1 MLLAVACAWL
11 ALTSAVPSNHVVKV
25 QETLGGKVQPFAR
38 DQLPLAANECRAR
51 IAKENPTVKMTG
63 KFILATRRRNETM
76 VKLLSVPPDDVIAL
90 MAPVIFTAAIGGP
103 MEGFMTCK
111 FDIQNKRLVYDRMDG
126 RAFRKVKASSSK

>member
-1 MLLAVACAWL
+1 MLLAVAGAWL

-126 RAFRKVKASSSK
+126 RAYRRVKASSSK